1 MYRALARIATS
12 GERGSR
18 LGGEEGEDG
27 SCVRQ
32 TVWKTC
38 GYDAAGRWRPL
49 ICQPTLPHAPPSP
62 FAADTEARVM
72 PMAADV
78 VRAFALAAVQPGLPP
93 DVLCEVGSLVPSVT
107 NLTPAVTNIVNAV
120 TNP

>member
-1 MYRALARIATS
+1 
-12 GERGSR
+12 
-18 LGGEEGEDG
+18 
-27 SCVRQ
+27 
-32 TVWKTC
+32 
-38 GYDAAGRWRPL
+38 
-49 ICQPTLPHAPPSP
+49 
-62 FAADTEARVM
+62 
-72 PMAADV
+72 MAADV